1 MFPYIQCGH
10 VMFVIFKF
18 EVVGAVWN
26 SIVSVAIDT
35 RIANVGKKVVFEIH
49 LCTYLIINH
58 TFY

>member
-10 VMFVIFKF
+10 VMFFIFKF

-49 LCTYLIINH
+49 LSRI
-58 TFY
+58 